1 MSTLI
6 NTWSRLIMAGVVAAG
21 MTHNAA
27 AQEIAQ
33 SPDYNPLDNINNDTS
48 ILDNIENNIAFY
60 ARSLTHAP
68 QPDDAISKRVHVNML
83 RNSMTAL
90 QRSLSAYK
98 DTALEPG
105 KLPDIK
111 VTGVLDRGTA
121 EFLLAIAPE
130 IPLHNLMLP
139 PTPGDTAEDTMTAK
153 GIALLRDTLKTLAPA
168 AYIASLE
175 SYTVRIEQQR
185 AFYSDAAEGAIANL
199 FSHCALTFQDQSFTA
214 SFIKNE
220 ITQVNA
226 DHTYVTSLTPDIC
239 YNYLNQL
246 SFSFRQMA
254 QLSFLNAV
262 PTVADEK
269 STWCN
274 REKTVGDKT
283 ICLER
288 NL

>member
-1 MSTLI
+1 
-6 NTWSRLIMAGVVAAG
+6 MAGVVATG

-27 AQEIAQ
+27 AQETPPAT
-33 SPDYNPLDNINNDTS
+33 DYNVFDDINNDTT

-60 ARSLTHAP
+60 ARSLTQTPHP
-68 QPDDAISKRVHVNML
+68 GDAASKRIHDAML
-83 RNSMTAL
+83 SNSMTAL
-90 QRSLSAYK
+90 QRSLRAYK
-98 DTALEPG
+98 ETAFEPE
-105 KLPDIK
+105 KLPEIT
-111 VTGVLDRGTA
+111 VTGLLDRGTA
-121 EFLLAIAPE
+121 VFLLAIAPE
-130 IPLHNLMLP
+130 IPLQTLMIP
-139 PTPGDTAEDTMTAK
+139 PAPENVADDTAAAN
-153 GIALLRDTLKTLAPA
+153 GIDLLRNALKTLAPE

-175 SYTVRIEQQR
+175 SITIRVDQQR

-199 FSHCALTFQDQSFTA
+199 FSHCALSFQDEAFSP

-239 YNYLNQL
+239 YSYLNQL
-246 SFSFRQMA
+246 SFSFRQIA

-262 PTVADEK
+262 PTVEDEK
-269 STWCN
+269 ATWCN
-274 REKTVGDKT
+274 REKTVGDKN